1 MDKNFLEG
9 QNAGIKDQKFRVT
22 SQLCSQS
29 TFGKASPCSCS
40 PPFSLPK
47 PGVHPDTKETLIRS
61 TQAKYWDE
69 AVLLSPQWSLY
80 QRPEPICGWYF
91 PGQKD

>member
-40 PPFSLPK
+40 PPFSLSK
-47 PGVHPDTKETLIRS
+47 PDVHPDTKETLIRNNNMLLNVHGS
-61 TQAKYWDE
+61 TGYDSENEEVKT
-69 AVLLSPQWSLY
+69 
-80 QRPEPICGWYF
+80 
-91 PGQKD
+91 